1 MTAAFVFVQIGNLT
15 AINDMRE
22 LHKALHAIPGVKTVH
37 LLTGP
42 TDMIVYVESSDQT
55 GLMETIGKIR
65 GAKGVAATDTRIV
78 MPV

>member
-1 MTAAFVFVQIGNLT
+1 MTAAFILVQIGNLSG
-15 AINDMRE
+15 INDMRE
-22 LHKALHAIPGVKTVH
+22 LHKTLHAIPGVKTVH

-42 TDMIVYVESSDQT
+42 TDMMIYVESPDQA

-65 GAKGVAATDTRIV
+65 GSRGVATTDTRIV